1 MIYTRPSTDDDLQ
14 PLADTMRKMDAH
26 EVMCS
31 SGVSPFLAL
40 KGSKR
45 MSPECNTI
53 VEVGTER
60 PVAMYGV
67 AVDSMHP
74 KSGVPWMLVSDY
86 LFTSKEHNNQFIKGA
101 KKWVAQKQREFTVL
115 VNYVHC
121 DNKLAIRWLKKL
133 GFVFTRKVEDFGL
146 GDEPFYEFVMIQPD

>member
-14 PLADTMRKMDAH
+14 PIADDMREMDAH
-26 EVMCS
+26 EVKCS

-53 VEVGTER
+53 VERGSEI

-67 AVDSMHP
+67 AVDALHP
-74 KSGVPWMLVSDY
+74 TSGCPWMLVTNR
-86 LFTSKEHNNQFIKGA
+86 LFTEKKHRQQFARGA
-101 KKWVAQKQREFTVL
+101 YKWVDEKRNEFDVM

-121 DNKLAIRWLKKL
+121 SNKLAIRWLKKL
-133 GFVFTRKVEDFGL
+133 GFVFTKEVENFGL
-146 GDEPFYEFVMIQPD
+146 GDEPFYEFIMIKKE